1 LVSRAKGL
9 KKDIS
14 KAIEIH
20 GKLYEL
26 NEYGDRDE
34 SVIKEVAL

>member
-1 LVSRAKGL
+1 LVSRAKGP
-9 KKDIS
+9 KKSIS
-14 KAIEIH
+14 KTIDIH
-20 GKLYEL
+20 GKLYAL